1 MKRASNKFNSIIK
14 NRLTSSTIH
23 LKKINL
29 GIVQKLFAIS
39 LLILTTNVLFGANET
54 KVNSKIK
61 NVTVFL
67 NGAQVFRK
75 ANFNIKKGV
84 TDIVF
89 DSISSNINPNS
100 IQVKGKGKYIILD
113 TKYKYYR
120 PNAPITPPI
129 IPTHILPQMQDIKD
143 SLDFV
148 AFDLEEVK
156 FKRDVLKLEKQFLVS
171 NKSMKSDSLALLK
184 DAMRFLREKYNNINT
199 TLIKIKKQEYH
210 LNKTKIALQKRLN
223 TINAENAKKYIAKP
237 TYPRY
242 QIVVTIS
249 SEETTA
255 GILNVNYLVKGAS
268 WSPKYDIRAT
278 GINQPVELTYKAN
291 VIQNSGENWDNVT
304 LKLSTNNPNKS
315 KVKPVLPVW
324 YLNYYTPRYMNK
336 KNTRSV
342 ATMSVMEN
350 ESMKDSKYS
359 MDEMEEKLAPAQ
371 TSTYYATMNENLT
384 NIEFDLSIPYTIPS
398 DGQNH
403 LVAIKNEKLEAKYQ
417 YYMVP
422 KLDKDAFLVAD
433 IRGFEDLSLLPAKAN
448 IYFEGT
454 FIGETMLNP
463 DVMGDSLAVTLGRD
477 ERISIRRTLIKEEK
491 KEKFLGDKQLK
502 YFTYELEI
510 KNHRANNVDIIIEDQ
525 IPVPSNEEIQVN
537 LLNAGKAEYTKKSGM
552 LSWKFNLVA
561 KQNKKMTFKYS
572 VEYEKNKPLA
582 FK

>member
-1 MKRASNKFNSIIK
+1 MK
-14 NRLTSSTIH
+14 
-23 LKKINL
+23 
-29 GIVQKLFAIS
+29 KLLVIS
-39 LLILTTNVLFGANET
+39 LLIITTNLLFGANET
-54 KVNSKIK
+54 LVNSKIK

-89 DSISSNINPNS
+89 DSISSNINANS
-100 IQVKGKGKYIILD
+100 IQVKGKGNYIILD
-113 TKYKYYR
+113 TKYKYYQPSR
-120 PNAPITPPI
+120 PTTPPI
-129 IPTHILPQMQDIKD
+129 IPKHILAQIQSITD

-148 AFDLEEVK
+148 AFDLEEEK
-156 FKRDVLKLEKQFLVS
+156 FKKDVLELEKQFLVS

-184 DAMRFLREKYNNINT
+184 GAINFLRAKYNDINA
-199 TLIKIKKQEYH
+199 TLIKVKKNEYH
-210 LNKTKIALQKRLN
+210 LNKRKTALQNQLN
-223 TINAENAKKYIAKP
+223 KINADNAKKYISKP

-242 QIVVTIS
+242 QIVVTVS

-255 GILNVNYLVKGAS
+255 GIMNVNYLVNGAS

-278 GINQPVELTYKAN
+278 GINQPIELTYKAN
-291 VIQNSGENWDNVT
+291 VIQNSGENWENIK

-315 KVKPVLPVW
+315 KIKPVLPVW
-324 YLNYYTPRYMNK
+324 YLNYYTPRYINK
-336 KNTRSV
+336 KNIRSV
-342 ATMSVMEN
+342 TAISVMEN
-350 ESMKDSKYS
+350 VAMKDFSYS

-371 TSTYYATMNENLT
+371 TSAYYATMNENLT
-384 NIEFDLSIPYTIPS
+384 NIEFDLSIPYSIPS
-398 DGQNH
+398 DGQKH
-403 LVAIKNEKLEAKYQ
+403 LVAIKNEKLDAKYQ

-433 IRGFEDLSLLPAKAN
+433 IRGFENLSLLPARAN

-477 ERISIRRTLIKEEK
+477 ERISIRRKLVKEEK
-491 KEKFLGDKQLK
+491 KEKFLGDKQVK
-502 YFTYELEI
+502 YFTYELDV

-525 IPVPSNEEIQVN
+525 IPVPNNEEIKVN
-537 LLNAGKAEYTKKSGM
+537 LLNSGKAEYIKKSGM

-561 KQNKKMTFKYS
+561 KQSKKMSFKYS
-572 VEYEKNKPLA
+572 VEYEKDKPLA
-582 FK
+582 LR

>member
-1 MKRASNKFNSIIK
+1 MKRASTKCKTISTKLLSSSI
-14 NRLTSSTIH
+14 IH
-23 LKKINL
+23 LKSNKRVSIKKLLALTVLITLIN
-29 GIVQKLFAIS
+29 VS
-39 LLILTTNVLFGANET
+39 FGANET
-54 KVNSKIK
+54 KVHSTIK

-67 NGAQVFRK
+67 NGAQVFRN
-75 ANFNIKKGV
+75 ANFNIQKGV

-89 DSISSNINPNS
+89 DSISSNINANS

-113 TKYKYYR
+113 TKYKYYQ
-120 PNAPITPPI
+120 PSASTTPPN
-129 IPTHILPQMQDIKD
+129 IPTHILTQIQNIKD
-143 SLDFV
+143 SLDFI

-156 FKRDVLKLEKQFLVS
+156 FKRDVLKLEKKFLIN
-171 NKSMKSDSLALLK
+171 NKSMKSDSLPLLI
-184 DAMRFLREKYNNINT
+184 DAMRFLRTKYNDINK
-199 TLIKIKKQEYH
+199 TLIQLNKQEYH
-210 LNKTKIALQKRLN
+210 LNKTKTVLQSRLN
-223 TINAENAKKYIAKP
+223 IINTENAKKYIAKP

-242 QIVVTIS
+242 QIIVTVS
-249 SEETTA
+249 SEETIT
-255 GILNVNYLVKGAS
+255 GFINVNYLVNDAS

-278 GINQPVELTYKAN
+278 GINQPIELTYKAN
-291 VIQNSGENWDNVT
+291 VYQNSGENWENVT

-315 KVKPVLPVW
+315 KIKPVLPVW
-324 YLNYYTPRYMNK
+324 YLNYYTPRYINN

-342 ATMSVMEN
+342 TAMSVME
-350 ESMKDSKYS
+350 SVAIKDINDS
-359 MDEMEEKLAPAQ
+359 MDEMEEQLAPAQ
-371 TSTYYATMNENLT
+371 TSAYYATMNENLT
-384 NIEFDLSIPYTIPS
+384 NIEFDLSIPYTIPT

-403 LVAIKNEKLEAKYQ
+403 LVAIKNEKLDAKYQ

-525 IPVPSNEEIQVN
+525 IPVPSNDKIQVN
-537 LLNAGKAEYTKKSGM
+537 LLKYGKATYIEKTGM

-561 KQNKKMTFKYS
+561 KQNKKITFKYS

>member
-1 MKRASNKFNSIIK
+1 MK
-14 NRLTSSTIH
+14 
-23 LKKINL
+23 
-29 GIVQKLFAIS
+29 KLLAIS
-39 LLILTTNVLFGANET
+39 LLIISSTLSFGANET

-89 DSISSNINPNS
+89 DSISSNINANS
-100 IQVKGKGKYIILD
+100 IQVKGKGNYIILD
-113 TKYKYYR
+113 TKYKYHQPAR
-120 PNAPITPPI
+120 PTTPPA
-129 IPTHILPQMQDIKD
+129 IPTLILAQMQRITD

-156 FKRDVLKLEKQFLVS
+156 FKKDVLELEKQFLVG
-171 NKSMKSDSLALLK
+171 NNSMKSDSLPLLK
-184 DAMRFLREKYNNINT
+184 DAMSFLRAKCNDINA
-199 TLIKIKKQEYH
+199 TLIKVKKQEYH
-210 LNKTKIALQKRLN
+210 LNKSKTALQAQLN
-223 TINAENAKKYIAKP
+223 KINADNAKNYISKP

-255 GILNVNYLVKGAS
+255 GILDLNYLVNGAS

-291 VIQNSGENWDNVT
+291 VIQNSGENWENIK

-324 YLNYYTPRYMNK
+324 YLNYYTQYRNNK
-336 KNTRSV
+336 SLR
-342 ATMSVMEN
+342 ATTLTGAAN
-350 ESMKDSKYS
+350 EKYKES
-359 MDEMEEKLAPAQ
+359 ADKFDDMEEMLAPAQ
-371 TSTYYATMNENLT
+371 TSAFYATMNENLT
-384 NIEFDLSIPYTIPS
+384 NIEFDLSIPYSIPS

-403 LVAIKNEKLEAKYQ
+403 LVAVKNEKLDAKYQ

-433 IRGFEDLSLLPAKAN
+433 IRGFEDLSLLPAQAN
-448 IYFEGT
+448 VYFEGT
-454 FIGETMLNP
+454 FIGNTMINP

-477 ERISIRRTLIKEEK
+477 ERISIRRKLVKEEK
-491 KEKFLGDKQLK
+491 KEKFLGDKQMK
-502 YFTYELEI
+502 YFTYELDL

-525 IPVPSNEEIQVN
+525 IPVPNNEDIEVN
-537 LLNAGKAEYTKKSGM
+537 LLSSSKATYTEKTGM
-552 LSWKFNLVA
+552 LSWKFNLTA
-561 KQNKKMTFKYS
+561 KQSKKLDFKYS
-572 VEYEKNKPLA
+572 VEYEKGKPLA
-582 FK
+582 LK

>member
-29 GIVQKLFAIS
+29 GIVQKLLAIS
-39 LLILTTNVLFGANET
+39 LLILTTNVLLGVNET

-113 TKYKYYR
+113 TKYKYYQ
-120 PNAPITPPI
+120 PAGSTTPPI
-129 IPTHILPQMQDIKD
+129 IPTHILSQMQDITD

-199 TLIKIKKQEYH
+199 KLIKIKKQEYH
-210 LNKTKIALQKRLN
+210 LNKTKTALQKRLN
-223 TINAENAKKYIAKP
+223 TINAENANKYTAKP

-249 SEETTA
+249 SAETTA

-324 YLNYYTPRYMNK
+324 YLNYYTNYRNNK
-336 KNTRSV
+336 ALKSTTMMINAN
-342 ATMSVMEN
+342 ATYK
-350 ESMKDSKYS
+350 ESA
-359 MDEMEEKLAPAQ
+359 DESSDMEKLAPAQ
-371 TSTYYATMNENLT
+371 TSDFYATMNENLT

-403 LVAIKNEKLEAKYQ
+403 LVAIKNEKLDAKYQ

-525 IPVPSNEEIQVN
+525 IPVPNNEEIQVN
-537 LLNAGKAEYTKKSGM
+537 FLNAGKAEYIKKSGM

-582 FK
+582 FR

>member
-1 MKRASNKFNSIIK
+1 MKKLLA
-14 NRLTSSTIH
+14 LTVLIT
-23 LKKINL
+23 LIN
-29 GIVQKLFAIS
+29 VSFA
-39 LLILTTNVLFGANET
+39 TTEITV
-54 KVNSKIK
+54 KSKIK

-75 ANFNIKKGV
+75 AKFNIYKGV

-89 DSISSNINPNS
+89 DSISSNINANS

-113 TKYKYYR
+113 TKYKYYQ
-120 PNAPITPPI
+120 PSASTTPPN
-129 IPTHILPQMQDIKD
+129 IPANVIAKMKKITD

-156 FKRDVLKLEKQFLVS
+156 FKKDVLDLEKQFLVS
-171 NKSMKSDSLALLK
+171 NKSMKSDSLPLLI
-184 DAMRFLREKYNNINT
+184 DAMRFLRAKYNDINAI
-199 TLIKIKKQEYH
+199 LIKVKKQEYH
-210 LNKTKIALQKRLN
+210 LNKTKTGLQTRLN
-223 TINAENAKKYIAKP
+223 KIKADNAKKYIAQP

-242 QIVVTIS
+242 QIIVTVS
-249 SEETTA
+249 AEETTA
-255 GILNVNYLVKGAS
+255 GIINVNYLVNDAS

-278 GINQPVELTYKAN
+278 GINQPIELTYKAN
-291 VIQNSGENWDNVT
+291 IYQNSGENWDNVI

-315 KVKPVLPVW
+315 KIKPILPVW
-324 YLNYYTPRYMNK
+324 YLNYYTPYTSKIRAN
-336 KNTRSV
+336 RSI
-342 ATMSVMEN
+342 ATMVGMIN
-350 ESMKDSKYS
+350 ESMKDSKYLL
-359 MDEMEEKLAPAQ
+359 DEMEEQLAPAQ
-371 TSTYYATMNENLT
+371 TSAYYATMNENLT

-403 LVAIKNEKLEAKYQ
+403 LVAIKNEKLDAKYQ

-433 IRGFEDLSLLPAKAN
+433 IRGFEGLSLLPAKAN

-477 ERISIRRTLIKEEK
+477 ERISIRRKLVKEET

-502 YFTYELEI
+502 YFTYELEV
-510 KNHRANNVDIIIEDQ
+510 KNHRANNIDIIIEDQ
-525 IPVPSNEEIQVN
+525 IPVPSNDEIKVS
-537 LLNAGKAEYTKKSGM
+537 LLNTGKAEYIKKTGL
-552 LSWKFNLVA
+552 LSWKFNMIA
-561 KQNKKMTFKYS
+561 KQSKKMTFKYS

-582 FK
+582 FR

>member
-1 MKRASNKFNSIIK
+1 MKRATNKYHSTQINLLASSI
-14 NRLTSSTIH
+14 IH
-23 LKKINL
+23 LKKIKL
-29 GIVQKLFAIS
+29 GIIKKLLA
-39 LLILTTNVLFGANET
+39 LTVLIALMNVSFGANE
-54 KVNSKIK
+54 KLVNSKIK

-89 DSISSNINPNS
+89 DSISSNINANS

-113 TKYKYYR
+113 TKYKYYQ
-120 PNAPITPPI
+120 PTASSTPPN
-129 IPTHILPQMQDIKD
+129 IPKHILARIQALTD
-143 SLDFV
+143 SLDYI

-156 FKRDVLKLEKQFLVS
+156 FKKDVLELEKQFLIG

-184 DAMRFLREKYNNINT
+184 DAMSFLREKYNDINA
-199 TLIKIKKQEYH
+199 TLIKVKKQEYV
-210 LNKTKIALQKRLN
+210 LTKAKTRLQTRLN
-223 TINAENAKKYIAKP
+223 NINADNAKKYIAKA

-242 QIVVTIS
+242 QIVVTVS

-255 GILNVNYLVKGAS
+255 GILNVNYLVNGAS

-291 VIQNSGENWDNVT
+291 VLQNSGENWENVI

-315 KVKPVLPVW
+315 KVKPILPVW
-324 YLNYYTPRYMNK
+324 YLNYYTANYNNRRSRGGLASPSSKMLSQEQEARYDD
-336 KNTRSV
+336 
-342 ATMSVMEN
+342 ME
-350 ESMKDSKYS
+350 KD
-359 MDEMEEKLAPAQ
+359 LGPAQ
-371 TSTYYATMNENLT
+371 TSAYYATMNENLT

-403 LVAIKNEKLEAKYQ
+403 LVAIKNEQLDAKYQ

-433 IRGFEDLSLLPAKAN
+433 IKGFEDLSLLPAQAN

-454 FIGETMLNP
+454 FIGETMINP

-477 ERISIRRTLIKEEK
+477 ERISIRRKLVKEEK
-491 KEKFLGDKQLK
+491 KEKFLADKQLK
-502 YFTYELEI
+502 YFTYELEV
-510 KNHRANNVDIIIEDQ
+510 KNHRPNNVDIIIEDQ
-525 IPVPSNEEIQVN
+525 IPIPSNEDIKVG
-537 LLNAGKAEYTKKSGM
+537 LLSSGKADYKKKTGM
-552 LSWKFNLVA
+552 LSWKFTLSS
-561 KQNKKMTFKYS
+561 KQNKKINFKYS
-572 VEYEKNKPLA
+572 VEYEKDKPLA
-582 FK
+582 LK